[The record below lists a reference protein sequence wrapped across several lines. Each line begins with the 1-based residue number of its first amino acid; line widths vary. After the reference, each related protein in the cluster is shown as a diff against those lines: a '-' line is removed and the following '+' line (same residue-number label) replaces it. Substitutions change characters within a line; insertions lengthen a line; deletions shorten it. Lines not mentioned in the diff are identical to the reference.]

1 MASFDEIVSKMTAAI
16 KGVREAVLGKDVR
29 EFIASGYESVLEAYK
44 QLNTAVDSAA
54 SSATDAKSSQT
65 AAASS
70 ANAAKSSETNAA
82 GSATAAKNALDEI
95 EPKKDAA
102 IAAIGTAKSE
112 AVSAIGTAK
121 SEAVSAIGTA
131 KSEAV
136 DNISSKVE
144 QVRSDTA
151 KAEQAASDAQSA
163 ADKAQAIATAN
174 NIDDVMMLMLVTG
187 RVSFG
192 LYTSSG
198 DVLCTSDGDELIA
211 TGQICKC

>member
-1 MASFDEIVSKMTAAI
+1 MDKTFDEAI
-16 KGVREAVLGKDVR
+16 AGIRKAERGVEVRED
-29 EFIASGYESVLEAYK
+29 IAQGMEYVEQFAISS
-44 QLNTAVDSAA
+44 A
-54 SSATDAKSSQT
+54 SSASAAAKSASAAKTSETNASSSATVAKSSQT

-102 IAAIGTAKSE
+102 IA
-112 AVSAIGTAK
+112 
-121 SEAVSAIGTA
+121 AIGTA

-198 DVLCTSDGDELIA
+198 DVLCTSDGDKLIA

>member
-1 MASFDEIVSKMTAAI
+1 MTKTFKQVI
-16 KGVREAVLGKDVR
+16 DGIRTAVLGQEVR
-29 EFIASGYESVLEAYK
+29 EDIAQMGEYVEQFATSSASS
-44 QLNTAVDSAA
+44 ASAAA
-54 SSATDAKSSQT
+54 SSATDAKNSQT
-65 AAASS
+65 AAASI

-112 AVSAIGTAK
+112 AV
-121 SEAVSAIGTA
+121 
-131 KSEAV
+131 

-163 ADKAQAIATAN
+163 ADKAQVIATAN

-198 DVLCTSDGDELIA
+198 DVLCTSDGDKLIA

>member
-1 MASFDEIVSKMTAAI
+1 MTKTFKQVI
-16 KGVREAVLGKDVR
+16 DGIRTAVLGKEVR
-29 EFIASGYESVLEAYK
+29 EDIAQMGEYVEQFATSSASS
-44 QLNTAVDSAA
+44 ASAAA
-54 SSATDAKSSQT
+54 SSATAAKSSQT

-70 ANAAKSSETNAA
+70 ATAAKSSETNAA
-82 GSATAAKNALDEI
+82 GSATAAKKSLDEI
-95 EPKKDAA
+95 GPQKDAA
-102 IAAIGTAKSE
+102 IAA
-112 AVSAIGTAK
+112 V
-121 SEAVSAIGTA
+121 GTA

-163 ADKAQAIATAN
+163 ADKAQVIATAN

-198 DVLCTSDGDELIA
+198 DVLCTSDGDKLIA

>member
-1 MASFDEIVSKMTAAI
+1 MTKTFKQVI
-16 KGVREAVLGKDVR
+16 DGIRTAVLGQEVR
-29 EFIASGYESVLEAYK
+29 EDIAQMGEYVEQFATSS
-44 QLNTAVDSAA
+44 A
-54 SSATDAKSSQT
+54 SSAS
-65 AAASS
+65 
-70 ANAAKSSETNAA
+70 AAKSSETNAA

-121 SEAVSAIGTA
+121 SEAV
-131 KSEAV
+131 

-163 ADKAQAIATAN
+163 ADKAQVIATAN

-198 DVLCTSDGDELIA
+198 DVLCTSDGDKLIA

>member
-29 EFIASGYESVLEAYK
+29 EFIASGYESVLDAYK
-44 QLNTAVDSAA
+44 QLKTAVDSAA

-95 EPKKDAA
+95 EPQKDAA
-102 IAAIGTAKSE
+102 IA
-112 AVSAIGTAK
+112 AIGTAK

-192 LYTSSG
+192 LYTSNG
-198 DVLCTSDGDELIA
+198 DVLCTSDGDKLIA

>member
-1 MASFDEIVSKMTAAI
+1 M
-16 KGVREAVLGKDVR
+16 
-29 EFIASGYESVLEAYK
+29 
-44 QLNTAVDSAA
+44 
-54 SSATDAKSSQT
+54 
-65 AAASS
+65 
-70 ANAAKSSETNAA
+70 
-82 GSATAAKNALDEI
+82 
-95 EPKKDAA
+95 
-102 IAAIGTAKSE
+102 
-112 AVSAIGTAK
+112 SAIGTAK